1 MTNEIKKAIDNKIT
15 KLGFNGCLN
24 FLIETQL
31 NPNATLKLTETNYR
45 RIIRS
50 ELVAEKWSDLNK
62 LFLNWQVA

>member
-15 KLGFNGCLN
+15 ELGFIGCLN

-31 NPNATLKLTETNYR
+31 NPYVTLNLTETNYR

-50 ELVAEKWSDLNK
+50 ELAAENWSDLNE
-62 LFLNWQVA
+62 LSLNWAA